1 MAQFKMIRKA
11 ALQIGAPA
19 LLAFMAWN
27 TYLAVNHLKQMQK
40 IAGLTLESSM
50 IQGNVSGV
58 LKDLTDMET
67 GQRGY
72 LLTEDSS
79 YLQPYTDA
87 KGRIGTDFSGL
98 RVGLANRAER
108 ERSLESQIESLAN
121 SKQAEMERSISLRQ
135 QGYRRRA
142 FLLVGSNEG
151 MEYMNR
157 ARGLLSSLSAAEASD
172 FARFERERNASLSKA
187 LTETIVAN
195 LCLLVLTACLC
206 GLIRYHGQVL
216 EQEAAQSRQELAVR
230 DSQLE
235 KLTSA
240 LSNQARFKTSAI
252 EANARLLLQNYG
264 GFLPRQGHKYA
275 EQIKE
280 ASAQMERLRQD
291 LVGSPG
297 SNNDEKAAYD
307 SVA

>member
-1 MAQFKMIRKA
+1 
-11 ALQIGAPA
+11 
-19 LLAFMAWN
+19 
-27 TYLAVNHLKQMQK
+27 
-40 IAGLTLESSM
+40 M
-50 IQGNVSGV
+50 IQGDISGV

-157 ARGLLSSLSAAEASD
+157 ARGLLSSLSAAEASN

>member
-40 IAGLTLESSM
+40 IAALTLESSM
-50 IQGNVSGV
+50 IQGDISGV

-157 ARGLLSSLSAAEASD
+157 ARGLLSSLSAAEASN

-264 GFLPRQGHKYA
+264 GFLPQQGHKYA

>member
-1 MAQFKMIRKA
+1 MIRKA

-19 LLAFMAWN
+19 VLAFMAWN
-27 TYLAVNHLKQMQK
+27 TYLAVSHLKQMQK
-40 IAGLTLESSM
+40 IAALTLESSM
-50 IQGNVSGV
+50 IQGNVSSV

-157 ARGLLSSLSAAEASD
+157 ARGLLSSLSAAEASN